1 MSIFQTFSI
10 LNIYLNY
17 ICHKTVLCDDKDP
30 PWMTNGIR
38 TAMEM
43 QNNADKEYITSGMR
57 HDYYVHLAQPA
68 ITSSKLTIKT
78 LEQGVEYVQS

>member
-1 MSIFQTFSI
+1 
-10 LNIYLNY
+10 
-17 ICHKTVLCDDKDP
+17 
-30 PWMTNGIR
+30 
-38 TAMEM
+38 MEM

-68 ITSSKLTIKT
+68 ITPSKLTTKT